1 MNLPEP
7 NARSEAQ
14 VSWGVLIFLH
24 HVRGSYTVTLSWS
37 CLLDPQLWVWMTAEL
52 HFYGTTVFEVF
63 RKDGCIHHQLKDV
76 KIFCSRFFQLWFQVP
91 VLVLNWWSWIFHIRT
106 EWRGLSTFYTIST
119 MVRSQS
125 FGLSCFFFLA
135 PDSRTVCCCS
145 KSRVAVC
152 RLIEESQIITN
163 VAKRQFGD
171 ISDYPTPFL
180 LVVVSVITQKSGL
193 FFTLTSVAVPV
204 ARTTTLVSAYVLD
217 QSPGK
222 AAVGLNRSPAPPL
235 DPSCTSPI
243 KCCHWF
249 TEAFNVFV

>member
-1 MNLPEP
+1 MNLHVP

-14 VSWGVLIFLH
+14 VSWGVLIFLL

-91 VLVLNWWSWIFHIRT
+91 VLVLNWWSWIFHIKT

-119 MVRSQS
+119 TVRSQS

-135 PDSRTVCCCS
+135 PHSQTVCCCS

-152 RLIEESQIITN
+152 RLI
-163 VAKRQFGD
+163 VPFGD

-193 FFTLTSVAVPV
+193 FFTFTSVAVPV

-235 DPSCTSPI
+235 DPSRTSPI
-243 KCCHWF
+243 TCCHWF